1 MTSTRPPWRISKTPT
16 SLVAPKRFLR
26 ARSVRKVRSRSP
38 SKWSTQ
44 STRCSSA
51 RGPARDP
58 SLVTWPIRIRVT
70 SSRFAVSSSAEV
82 ASRIAPTLPGAASG
96 IASVWTESITQAA
109 GRSDSR
115 AESTDS
121 SEGSASIG
129 TDSAASPSRSARRR
143 TCAADS
149 SPET

>member
-1 MTSTRPPWRISKTPT
+1 M
-16 SLVAPKRFLR
+16 
-26 ARSVRKVRSRSP
+26 
-38 SKWSTQ
+38 
-44 STRCSSA
+44 
-51 RGPARDP
+51 
-58 SLVTWPIRIRVT
+58 T

-82 ASRIAPTLPGAASG
+82 ASRIGADAARAPHRA
-96 IASVWTESITQAA
+96 IARVCTESITQAA
-109 GRSDSR
+109 GRSDSS
-115 AESTDS
+115 AASTDS